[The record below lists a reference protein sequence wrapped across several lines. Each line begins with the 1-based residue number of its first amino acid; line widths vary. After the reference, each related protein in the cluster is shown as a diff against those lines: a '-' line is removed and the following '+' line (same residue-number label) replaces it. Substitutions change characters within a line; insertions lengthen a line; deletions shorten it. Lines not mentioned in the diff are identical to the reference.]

1 MTWKNKFTAIQGR
14 AQAAGA
20 VLCKLTPIPG
30 TRSPCGGMHT
40 GSVTSLCYGL
50 PAVHVLSS
58 NFGEF
63 PQNHSRETYQIPDML
78 WLPRAAG
85 TDHIP
90 RSCLY
95 TLVESKKSV
104 QLQCPRTPLHQ
115 HRAMLAGG
123 HSGPPLGG
131 ALGAGHPMDLWFY
144 IVPSQ
149 SERLPPEE

>member
-20 VLCKLTPIPG
+20 VLCKLTPTPG

-40 GSVTSLCYGL
+40 GSATSLCYGL

-63 PQNHSRETYQIPDML
+63 PQNHSRETYQIPDMV

-95 TLVESKKSV
+95 ILVESKKSV

-115 HRAMLAGG
+115 HRAALAGG
-123 HSGPPLGG
+123 HSAPSPRLVGPWVLGT
-131 ALGAGHPMDLWFY
+131 LWTCG
-144 IVPSQ
+144 ST
-149 SERLPPEE
+149 SSHHTE

>member
-20 VLCKLTPIPG
+20 VLCKLTPTPG

-40 GSVTSLCYGL
+40 GSATSLCYGL

-63 PQNHSRETYQIPDML
+63 PQNHSRETYQIPDMV

-95 TLVESKKSV
+95 ILVESKKSV
-104 QLQCPRTPLHQ
+104 QLQCPGLHYTSTELPSPVATVPPPP
-115 HRAMLAGG
+115 RLV
-123 HSGPPLGG
+123 GPWVLGT
-131 ALGAGHPMDLWFY
+131 LWTCG
-144 IVPSQ
+144 ST
-149 SERLPPEE
+149 SSHHTE